1 MIYEINCW
9 ISCAKSIAYSTTK
22 LPVLMVSK
30 ALTPQPQP
38 LEVLRKSISVKLLWV
53 ENFRPVDGQFVFPPI
68 LNDPVDTIL
77 LAEAKLVALIDGVA
91 QPDPQLGELGVGEL
105 ESPHRTWAAAI
116 SITFGVL
123 I

>member
-1 MIYEINCW
+1 
-9 ISCAKSIAYSTTK
+9 
-22 LPVLMVSK
+22 MVSK

-38 LEVLRKSISVKLLWV
+38 LEVLGKSISDKLPWV
-53 ENFRPVDGQFVFPPI
+53 ENLRPVDGQFVFPPI

-77 LAEAKLVALIDGVA
+77 VAEAELVALIDGVA

-105 ESPHRTWAAAI
+105 ESPHRAWTAAI

>member
-1 MIYEINCW
+1 
-9 ISCAKSIAYSTTK
+9 
-22 LPVLMVSK
+22 MVSK

-38 LEVLRKSISVKLLWV
+38 LEVLGKSISDKLPWV
-53 ENFRPVDGQFVFPPI
+53 ENLRPVDGQFVFPPI

-105 ESPHRTWAAAI
+105 ESPHRTWAAAV

>member
-1 MIYEINCW
+1 
-9 ISCAKSIAYSTTK
+9 
-22 LPVLMVSK
+22 MVSK

-38 LEVLRKSISVKLLWV
+38 LEVLGQSISVKLFWV
-53 ENFRPVDGQFVFPPI
+53 ENFRPVDGQLVFPSI

-105 ESPHRTWAAAI
+105 KSPHRAWAAAI

>member
-1 MIYEINCW
+1 
-9 ISCAKSIAYSTTK
+9 
-22 LPVLMVSK
+22 MVSK

-38 LEVLRKSISVKLLWV
+38 LEVLGQSISVKLLWV
-53 ENFRPVDGQFVFPPI
+53 ENFKPVDGQLVFPPI

-105 ESPHRTWAAAI
+105 KSPHRTWAAAI

>member
-1 MIYEINCW
+1 MI
-9 ISCAKSIAYSTTK
+9 
-22 LPVLMVSK
+22 VSK

-38 LEVLRKSISVKLLWV
+38 LEVLGEFSSVKPPFE
-53 ENFRPVDGQFVFPPI
+53 ENGRPVDGQLVFPPI

-77 LAEAKLVALIDGVA
+77 VAEAELVALVDGVA
-91 QPDPQLGELGVGEL
+91 QPDPQLGELGVSEL
-105 ESPHRTWAAAI
+105 ESPHCTWTAAI

>member
-1 MIYEINCW
+1 
-9 ISCAKSIAYSTTK
+9 
-22 LPVLMVSK
+22 MVSK

-38 LEVLRKSISVKLLWV
+38 LEVLGKSISVKLLWM
-53 ENFRPVDGQFVFPPI
+53 ENFKPVDGQLVFPPI

-91 QPDPQLGELGVGEL
+91 QPDPQLGELGVCEL
-105 ESPHRTWAAAI
+105 ESPHRTRTAAV

>member
-1 MIYEINCW
+1 
-9 ISCAKSIAYSTTK
+9 
-22 LPVLMVSK
+22 MVSK
-30 ALTPQPQP
+30 ALTPQPHP
-38 LEVLRKSISVKLLWV
+38 LEVLGEPSSFKTNSM
-53 ENFRPVDGQFVFPPI
+53 ENFKPVDGQLVFPPI

-77 LAEAKLVALIDGVA
+77 VAEAELVALIDGVA

-105 ESPHRTWAAAI
+105 KSPHRAWAAAI

>member
-1 MIYEINCW
+1 
-9 ISCAKSIAYSTTK
+9 
-22 LPVLMVSK
+22 MVSK

-38 LEVLRKSISVKLLWV
+38 LEVLGKSISVKLFWV
-53 ENFRPVDGQFVFPPI
+53 ENFKPVDGQLVFPPI

-91 QPDPQLGELGVGEL
+91 QPDPQLGELGVSEL

>member
-1 MIYEINCW
+1 
-9 ISCAKSIAYSTTK
+9 
-22 LPVLMVSK
+22 MVSK

-38 LEVLRKSISVKLLWV
+38 LEVLGKSICVNLLWV

-91 QPDPQLGELGVGEL
+91 QPDPQLGELGVSQL
-105 ESPHRTWAAAI
+105 ESPHSTWTTAV
-116 SITFGVL
+116 SITF
-123 I
+123 